1 MPANQLWMIL
11 FDQLEAN
18 IWAEGDPSRE
28 IIKMILNE
36 GNLSERII
44 RKLGKNPTK
53 DDLFR
58 VYDRLRVC
66 LHDGIM
72 FV

>member
-11 FDQLEAN
+11 FDQLEAE
-18 IWAEGDPSRE
+18 IWPEGDPSRE
-28 IIKMILNE
+28 IIKMILE
-36 GNLSERII
+36 KGNLSERIV

-66 LHDGIM
+66 LQEGIM
-72 FV
+72 LV